1 MNLEKSIKT
10 IVKAILEQQKH
21 SQLCPDTIK
30 DLNKLIKE
38 VDESL
43 EIEKHKELID
53 MGTVSDIY

>member
-1 MNLEKSIKT
+1 MEELIT
-10 IVKAILEQQKH
+10 IAKAILEREKYGRL
-21 SQLCPDTIK
+21 SPDTIK